1 MRGPAEKKKKKKDIF
16 TICVQATLEPTYT
29 LDRGHN

>member
-1 MRGPAEKKKKKKDIF
+1 MRGPAEKKKKDIF